1 MESQCGKIL
10 VVMTRGQSVVG
21 CVTFINEIRVK
32 YLVDIIRITITILY
46 YFFPWAFYLI
56 IIIMAYIEL
65 VSLDNLGWWVVSV
78 IMCLIVF
85 IPLKTLC
92 VLMVIHCIIQ

>member
-46 YFFPWAFYLI
+46 YFFPPGFLFF
-56 IIIMAYIEL
+56 
-65 VSLDNLGWWVVSV
+65 SLGFLFNYCNYGL
-78 IMCLIVF
+78 
-85 IPLKTLC
+85 
-92 VLMVIHCIIQ
+92 H